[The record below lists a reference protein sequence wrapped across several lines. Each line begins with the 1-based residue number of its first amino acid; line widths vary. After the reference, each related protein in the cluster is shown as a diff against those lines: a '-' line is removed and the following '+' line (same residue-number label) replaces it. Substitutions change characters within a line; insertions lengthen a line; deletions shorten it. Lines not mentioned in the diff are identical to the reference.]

1 MIAPVAWMLD
11 TSVVSEMMRPYP
23 EPRVAWFLDAIAHEG
38 IGISTVTIWEIL
50 SGIGRLTTGQR
61 REELAMRFQNILDD
75 VFEYHVIDWTASD
88 ALECAVIMEIKR
100 RMGESLDHRLP
111 EGMLAG
117 AARSR
122 NLTIVTGNEKGFR
135 NTGVKVINPWTAA
148 APGIALRA

>member
-1 MIAPVAWMLD
+1 MAPVAWILD

-38 IGISTVTIWEIL
+38 IGISTITIWEIL
-50 SGIGRLTTGQR
+50 NRIGQLKTGQR
-61 REELAMRFQNILDD
+61 REELATRFQNILDD
-75 VFEYHVIDWTASD
+75 IFEDRTLDWTASD

-111 EGMLAG
+111 DGMLAG
-117 AARSR
+117 TASSR
-122 NLTIVTGNEKGFR
+122 NLTIVTGNEKEFR
-135 NTGVKVINPWTAA
+135 NTGVRAINPWTAA

>member
-1 MIAPVAWMLD
+1 MAPVAWILD

-50 SGIGRLTTGQR
+50 SGIGRLTAAQR
-61 REELAMRFQNILDD
+61 REELAMRFRNMLED
-75 VFEYHVIDWTASD
+75 VFEDRVIDWTASD
-88 ALECAVIMEIKR
+88 ALECAVIMIIRR

-111 EGMLAG
+111 DGMLAG
-117 AARSR
+117 AASSR
-122 NLTIVTGNEKGFR
+122 NLTIVTGNEKEFR
-135 NTGVKVINPWTAA
+135 NTGVKAINPWTAA

>member
-1 MIAPVAWMLD
+1 MIAPVAWILD

-75 VFEYHVIDWTASD
+75 VFEYHVVDWTASD
-88 ALECAVIMEIKR
+88 ALECAVIMEVKR
-100 RMGESLDHRLP
+100 RMGESLHHHLP
-111 EGMLAG
+111 DGMLAG
-117 AARSR
+117 TALSR
-122 NLTIVTGNEKGFR
+122 NLTIVTGNAKEFR
-135 NTGVKVINPWTAA
+135 NTGVKAINPWTAA

>member
-1 MIAPVAWMLD
+1 MAPVAWVLD
-11 TSVVSEMMRPYP
+11 TGVVSEMMRPYP

-75 VFEYHVIDWTASD
+75 VFEYHVIDWAASD

-111 EGMLAG
+111 DGMLAG

-135 NTGVKVINPWTAA
+135 NTGVKVVNPWTAA

>member
-1 MIAPVAWMLD
+1 MAPVAWILD

-50 SGIGRLTTGQR
+50 SGIGRLTAAQR
-61 REELAMRFQNILDD
+61 REELAMRFRNMLED
-75 VFEYHVIDWTASD
+75 VFEDRVIDWTASD
-88 ALECAVIMEIKR
+88 ALECAVIMIIRR

-111 EGMLAG
+111 DGMFAG
-117 AARSR
+117 AASSR
-122 NLTIVTGNEKGFR
+122 NLTIVTGNEKEFR
-135 NTGVKVINPWTAA
+135 NTGVKAINPWTAA

>member
-1 MIAPVAWMLD
+1 MAPVAWILD
-11 TSVVSEMMRPYP
+11 TNVVSEMMRPYP

-38 IGISTVTIWEIL
+38 IGISTITIWEIL

-100 RMGESLDHRLP
+100 RMGESLHHHLP
-111 EGMLAG
+111 DGMLAG
-117 AARSR
+117 TALSR
-122 NLTIVTGNEKGFR
+122 NLTIVTGNAKEFR
-135 NTGVKVINPWTAA
+135 NTGVKAINPWTAA

>member
-1 MIAPVAWMLD
+1 MAPVAWILD

-38 IGISTVTIWEIL
+38 IGISTITIWEIL
-50 SGIGRLTTGQR
+50 NRIGQLKTGQR
-61 REELAMRFQNILDD
+61 REELATRFQNILDD
-75 VFEYHVIDWTASD
+75 IFEYHVLDWTASD

-117 AARSR
+117 TASSR
-122 NLTIVTGNEKGFR
+122 NLTIVTGNEKEFR
-135 NTGVKVINPWTAA
+135 NTGVRAINPWTAA